1 MELQGIIV
9 VFYEA
14 GSDSGFKG
22 HTPEAVIGLFGRE
35 PNFYLQSNQ
44 AVPGRG
50 AVKKGILRDALLI
63 ISPQAVERGAGA
75 VFVGVAAGS

>member
-63 ISPQAVERGAGA
+63 ISPRQLKEGLALCLLG
-75 VFVGVAAGS
+75 